1 MSFNHARAFERMK
14 LIGDIK
20 DSKDPSLFAM
30 VCQTNVTD
38 LPQDVF
44 NMIKEQIDLG
54 HEAVVVSM
62 FGESIVKRVKLY
74 V

>member
-1 MSFNHARAFERMK
+1 MK

-20 DSKDPSLFAM
+20 ASSDPSLFAR

-38 LPQDVF
+38 FPGEVFTMMNQQIQD
-44 NMIKEQIDLG
+44 NESLMIK
-54 HEAVVVSM
+54 M